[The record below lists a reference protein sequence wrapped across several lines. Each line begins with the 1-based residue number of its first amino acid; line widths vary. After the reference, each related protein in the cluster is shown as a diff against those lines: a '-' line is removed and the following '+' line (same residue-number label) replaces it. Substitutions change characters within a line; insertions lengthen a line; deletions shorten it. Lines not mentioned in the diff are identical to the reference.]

1 MEELEQERHLSP
13 LPPVVIGGALIVPQD
28 LLQRGQTLAL
38 EEVSQAERERIDRLA
53 IATVME
59 AEHGLG
65 HEPREMPH
73 EHPGYDIESRDP
85 AASRLR
91 FIEVKGKAV
100 GATTVTISKTQIF
113 TALNKPDDFILAIV
127 EIDGDTAR
135 EPHYIRRPFQRE
147 PDFGVTSVNYDL
159 AEILSRGEN
168 PA

>member
-1 MEELEQERHLSP
+1 MISIPLFWGVVLRH
-13 LPPVVIGGALIVPQD
+13 
-28 LLQRGQTLAL
+28 GQMPSS
-38 EEVSQAERERIDRLA
+38 EEVSQAEREHIDRLA
-53 IATVME
+53 VAAVME

-127 EIDGDTAR
+127 EVDGDTAR
-135 EPHYIRRPFQRE
+135 EPRYIRRPFQRE

-159 AEILSRGEN
+159 AELLARGEK
-168 PA
+168 PS